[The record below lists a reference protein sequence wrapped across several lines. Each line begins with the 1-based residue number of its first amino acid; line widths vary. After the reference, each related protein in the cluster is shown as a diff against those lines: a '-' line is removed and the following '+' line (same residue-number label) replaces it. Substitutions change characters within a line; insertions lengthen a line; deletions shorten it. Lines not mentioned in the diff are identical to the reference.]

1 MTRNAI
7 RTAVVPTAIVTWFIG
22 LPMDVQAYIGPGLG
36 VTGLGALVA
45 LLGALVFMIVG
56 LVWYPAKRMYAAL
69 RGIVGKRHEA

>member
-1 MTRNAI
+1 
-7 RTAVVPTAIVTWFIG
+7 
-22 LPMDVQAYIGPGLG
+22 MDVQAYIGPGLG